1 MTLLLQIATDT
12 LIVRQVTP
20 DRAGL
25 DQVVFVTAGIAQI
38 VTLVVVVMLAFIFF
52 RMWKAQQA
60 MQEQLGRLASKVDP
74 MITSA
79 TAAAENVRELTDAV
93 KQDAMA
99 AAEALSNATER
110 VRDAVSGIAD
120 RIDEFGD
127 LLGRVTEKAE
137 AVADVAGAAVSTI
150 KAGSRLFKRDEQAH
164 RHGEP
169 RHRRDEH
176 RRDEPRRDE
185 PRRDE
190 PRRDEPRRDAP
201 RRDAPVH
208 LEGRPVAA
216 EVSAD
221 EEIDEPLRL
230 TDDEE
235 GHESPYA
242 EEAGAAGDA
251 SRPPRPKRRRNR
263 RRRGGGGAGGAGGP
277 SDSGPQLAL

>member
-1 MTLLLQIATDT
+1 MTPLLQIATDT

-150 KAGSRLFKRDEQAH
+150 KAGSRLFKRDEQPR

-176 RRDEPRRDE
+176 RREEPRRDE

-190 PRRDEPRRDAP
+190 PRRDEPQRDV
-201 RRDAPVH
+201 PVR
-208 LEGRPVAA
+208 LEERPVAA
-216 EVSAD
+216 DVSAD

-230 TDDEE
+230 TDEEE

-242 EEAGAAGDA
+242 EEAGAAGDP